1 MAVGDPAPAGSAR
14 LNRGAM
20 ALSLNAPLFKGALKR
35 FLEEDALTHAAAL
48 SYFTVFS
55 LPPMLLIILWSAG
68 LFYEEASVSAAIS
81 SELSALIG
89 ADGARQLM
97 ETLAS
102 LGIEKPT
109 WWATLTAAIAMA
121 GTASTVLVAG
131 QNAMNRLLRV
141 DTSASTGVALW
152 RAVRD
157 RILSLAML
165 VTFAFILSVCLVL
178 SALIALLGASL
189 EHWSGGVTSVIVALD
204 YVLLDFVGV
213 GVVFPLLFLF
223 FAVPMGEDLTPPMM
237 EFTATFTVEAL
248 KLSGIPVYRDGLWFS
263 LPSGN
268 WSVVEACSGVRYLI
282 AAFTLGFV
290 YAYITYH
297 TLWKRVLF
305 VILSVVVPI
314 LANGLRAY
322 MIVMIGHLSKMEY
335 ATGVDHLIYGWIFF
349 GVVMFVLFWIGSY
362 WQEEDRPPRLD
373 DRPLRGDRQTG
384 PLRLSPQGAE
394 PDACRRPA
402 GASPVIPCPRRGHR
416 SFRPLHPLG
425 HHDRHRKPG
434 LQRHPRAQPDDRE
447 PALQRPAH
455 GRQSHRLAARR
466 GRRLLGRSAGRRRR
480 CPRRGIDKTGWR
492 SSHLNVL

>member
-1 MAVGDPAPAGSAR
+1 
-14 LNRGAM
+14 M

-35 FLEEDALTHAAAL
+35 FLKEDALTHAAAL

-109 WWATLTAAIAMA
+109 WWATAMAAIAMA

-157 RILSLAML
+157 RLLSVAML

-204 YVLLDFVGV
+204 YVLLDFAGM
-213 GVVFPLLFLF
+213 GVVFTLLF
-223 FAVPMGEDLTPPMM
+223 
-237 EFTATFTVEAL
+237 
-248 KLSGIPVYRDGLWFS
+248 
-263 LPSGN
+263 
-268 WSVVEACSGVRYLI
+268 RYLPDRLMNWGDAAI
-282 AAFTLGFV
+282 AAALTAFFFLVGQHLISYLIGQSEAADYYDAAGGVLVLMLWV
-290 YAYITYH
+290 YYASAI
-297 TLWKRVLF
+297 VLF
-305 VILSVVVPI
+305 G
-314 LANGLRAY
+314 AAFAAERAE
-322 MIVMIGHLSKMEY
+322 LK
-335 ATGVDHLIYGWIFF
+335 
-349 GVVMFVLFWIGSY
+349 
-362 WQEEDRPPRLD
+362 DR
-373 DRPLRGDRQTG
+373 T
-384 PLRLSPQGAE
+384 
-394 PDACRRPA
+394 
-402 GASPVIPCPRRGHR
+402 
-416 SFRPLHPLG
+416 
-425 HHDRHRKPG
+425 
-434 LQRHPRAQPDDRE
+434 
-447 PALQRPAH
+447 
-455 GRQSHRLAARR
+455 
-466 GRRLLGRSAGRRRR
+466 
-480 CPRRGIDKTGWR
+480 
-492 SSHLNVL
+492 